1 MILDAHTHA
10 VIGTDPEAARHL
22 VESMQKAG
30 IDKALV
36 IGGAVP
42 QSPQKDLIKAIAPY
56 ADRLFAVG
64 SISPLKEPLPAPS
77 EIDQLFA
84 EGKLHGLKFYTGYE
98 HFYPS
103 DPRLVPYLDVLVK
116 YNRPAIFHSG
126 DTWSERGGAKLK
138 YAMPIHIDDLATDMP
153 SLKIVIA
160 HLGYPWVIDA
170 AEVMYK
176 NKNVYADC
184 SGFVYGEFTAEHE
197 ANFTH
202 YVKEFIRVVGTTE
215 RIMFGTDWPI
225 SDQSSYVRVVQK
237 VFASA
242 PGVMGE
248 TAARLFGIDR

>member
-10 VIGTDPEAARHL
+10 VLGRDPDAAKKL
-22 VESMQKAG
+22 VVSMEKAG

-42 QSPQKDLIKAIAPY
+42 ESPHKDLLKAIEPY
-56 ADRLFAVG
+56 RGKLYAVG
-64 SISPLKEPLPAPS
+64 SVSPLKEPLPS
-77 EIDQLFA
+77 VSQIDELFA
-84 EGKLHGLKFYTGYE
+84 AEKLHGLKFYTGYE

-103 DPRLVPYLDVLVK
+103 DRLLVPYLEVLTK
-116 YNRPAIFHSG
+116 YNRPVIFHSG

-138 YAMPIHIDDLATDMP
+138 YAQPLHIDDLATDMP
-153 SLKIVIA
+153 ELKIVIA

-184 SGFVYGEFTAEHE
+184 SGFVYGEFTAPHE
-197 ANFTH
+197 ENFAH
-202 YVKEFIRVVGTTE
+202 YVREFVRVAGNAD

-225 SDQSSYVRVVQK
+225 GEQSSYVRVVQK
-237 VFASA
+237 FFGSA

-248 TAARLFGIDR
+248 TAAKLFGIPQ